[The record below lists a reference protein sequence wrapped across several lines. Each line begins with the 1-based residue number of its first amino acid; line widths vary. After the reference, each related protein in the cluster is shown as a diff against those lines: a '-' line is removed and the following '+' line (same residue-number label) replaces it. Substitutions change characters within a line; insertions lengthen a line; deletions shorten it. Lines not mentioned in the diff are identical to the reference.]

1 MEDDLKALI
10 REVADFPRPG
20 INFYDITT
28 LLKDPGGLRR
38 VLDALAERFSGERV
52 DKVAGIESR
61 GFIFAPFLA
70 HRLGAG
76 FVPIRKP
83 GKLPSQTVG
92 HTYQLEY
99 GSGRLEVHADGVAA
113 GESVLVVDDLLAT
126 GGTAEAAG
134 RLVRLLGG
142 QLVGYAFV
150 VELSFLPGRQR
161 LAGERIETLLAY

>member
-1 MEDDLKALI
+1 MDDLKALI
-10 REVADFPRPG
+10 REVPDFPQPG

-28 LLKDPGGLRR
+28 LLKDPAGLRR
-38 VLDALAERFSGERV
+38 VLDALAGRFAGERV

-83 GKLPSQTVG
+83 GKLPSETVG
-92 HTYQLEY
+92 HTYELEY

-113 GESVLVVDDLLAT
+113 GELVLVVDDLLAT

-142 QLVGYAFV
+142 RLLGYAFV
-150 VELSFLPGRQR
+150 VELSFLSGRQR
-161 LAGERIETLLAY
+161 LAGERIEALLAY